1 MFQPCGAHLSVGHVS
16 SWFRPVP
23 GCDGASGVLHQGDQV
38 SRLPPGHHRVG
49 TGSRGSCYISGPSHI
64 IQAVTVV
71 IMQVPA
77 KISLLTMVGKQ
88 LRREHISSLK
98 SMPNS
103 GITGFDSA
111 LTFSGPKPLL
121 N

>member
-1 MFQPCGAHLSVGHVS
+1 MQQSSCSFACFQSYEFTNLFQPCGAHFSVGHVS

-49 TGSRGSCYISGPSHI
+49 TGSRGSCYISGSGHI

-77 KISLLTMVGKQ
+77 KISLITMVGKTTKEGTY
-88 LRREHISSLK
+88 L
-98 SMPNS
+98 
-103 GITGFDSA
+103 
-111 LTFSGPKPLL
+111 
-121 N
+121 